1 MQLIKA
7 QNIRTLALSETWIS
21 YSILQELGDPE
32 GRRGRKILGGKFS
45 GWLQGNNVFRA
56 SYKYEFPA
64 VLKHEQ
70 EQCNLNSEKKKMNG
84 GRWALSP
91 TPTWRVI
98 VNWLLIGDRKYFF
111 FKGVAHRGEPYFIGR
126 AHIQEHCGQHILHI
140 VYDILRTTTTK
151 RDKVFG
157 E

>member
-70 EQCNLNSEKKKMNG
+70 EQCNLNSEKKNEWGKVSTKSHTYLKSYCQLIVDRRQQIFFLQRG
-84 GRWALSP
+84 SPQRW
-91 TPTWRVI
+91 T
-98 VNWLLIGDRKYFF
+98 
-111 FKGVAHRGEPYFIGR
+111 
-126 AHIQEHCGQHILHI
+126 ILHWKGTHS
-140 VYDILRTTTTK
+140 RTLWAAHTTYCLWYFK
-151 RDKVFG
+151 NNNNKKG
-157 E
+157 